1 MYLAIFEFLNN
12 VNESEP
18 NFMMDN
24 DEPED
29 TRYTQESPLS
39 PKDRDDKSPN
49 SSLLGLKHQRM
60 SSKNLLSHRN
70 NEYNDIDI
78 DKQSYPDDDSN
89 TE

>member
-29 TRYTQESPLS
+29 TRYT
-39 PKDRDDKSPN
+39 
-49 SSLLGLKHQRM
+49 
-60 SSKNLLSHRN
+60 
-70 NEYNDIDI
+70 
-78 DKQSYPDDDSN
+78 
-89 TE
+89 